1 MCHNGEWTVL
11 KSPLALC
18 NKSRAPGPPHNAYNG
33 YANDT
38 ELLHRQRLN
47 DNIHVTSSSYSQVVW
62 LTAVLCPRLAAAN
75 LTLSFSSRRSR
86 EHPFR
91 GHISRWTVPLED
103 TNKRM
108 TYREMQMVLRQE
120 GGEDGLAVDCCPTIE
135 EMVEPVG
142 GRNRQDMYVE
152 LYRDGENAQRFFEYS
167 CRPDVLDK
175 PCRFVD
181 RKLSNQSRCVQKF
194 SYTYA
199 IVENPGTK
207 GGNEE
212 HRRHHHREHRF
223 PTFPGNTVS
232 GSTWTL
238 DYIRVRSGC
247 SCEIMPK
254 PKKKKPMATK
264 ARKVKSK
271 LRQQRDQDSDFET

>member
-1 MCHNGEWTVL
+1 MRIE
-11 KSPLALC
+11 AL
-18 NKSRAPGPPHNAYNG
+18 SALVA
-33 YANDT
+33 
-38 ELLHRQRLN
+38 
-47 DNIHVTSSSYSQVVW
+47 VVW

-207 GGNEE
+207 GGSEE